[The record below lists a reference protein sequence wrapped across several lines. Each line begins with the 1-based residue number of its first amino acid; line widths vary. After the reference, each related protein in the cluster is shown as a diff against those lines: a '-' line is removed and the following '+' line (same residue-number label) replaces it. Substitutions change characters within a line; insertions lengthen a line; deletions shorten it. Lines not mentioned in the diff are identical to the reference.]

1 VAKTGDGDS
10 LGTAEGAVLGRAM
23 HTLHAENPVLNDT
36 WAVELLGKKSQA
48 DARDPDHERR
58 NREATG
64 FDSRLILAVG
74 IGSLRY
80 AEDAVD
86 RAMTEGID
94 QYVIMGAGF
103 DTFALRRTD
112 AVGRLK
118 VFEIDF
124 PDVQMLKRERI
135 KNASANPAQNPTFV
149 PVDFESMTI
158 SEGLSKVGFDPT
170 KPSVWSWMNTIPY
183 LTNEATEATLTEV
196 RTLMAPTSRIVLN
209 YQGEIPLTQAQ
220 IDYLGT
226 LRNITSQG
234 GEPMK
239 SRWKPEEFEA
249 MLAERGLRTLDHST
263 EDDLNERYFRGRTDG
278 LYPAMPARLITAAPA
293 D

>member
-1 VAKTGDGDS
+1 MAKTGDGES
-10 LGTAEGAVLGRAM
+10 LGTAEGAVLGRAI
-23 HTLHAENPVLNDT
+23 HTLHSKDPVLNDT
-36 WAVELLGKKSQA
+36 WAVDLLGEKSQE

-80 AEDAVD
+80 AEDQVD
-86 RAMTEGID
+86 RAMAEGID

-103 DTFALRRTD
+103 DTFCLRRAD
-112 AVGRLK
+112 AVGRLE

-124 PDVQMLKRERI
+124 PDVQALKRARI
-135 KNASANPAQNPTFV
+135 ETATAVPAQLPTFV
-149 PVDFESMTI
+149 PVDFETMTI
-158 SEGLSKVGFDPT
+158 TQGLSKAGFDPS

-183 LTNEATEATLTEV
+183 LTNEATEATLAEA
-196 RTLMAPTSRIVLN
+196 RKLMAPNSRIVLN

-220 IDYLGT
+220 IEYLGT
-226 LRNITSQG
+226 LRNMTSQG

-239 SRWKPEEFEA
+239 SRWKPERFEA
-249 MLAERGLRTLDHST
+249 MLAERGLNTLDHST
-263 EDDLNERYFRGRTDG
+263 EADLNERYYQGRTDG
-278 LYPAMPARLITAAPA
+278 LYAAMPARLITAGPK